1 MTVKTHVLSLSVYL
15 HFCNLV
21 SVHELLADDI
31 LTDAW
36 GRHQVVEL
44 VEELHTALMVL
55 RCSFTQLVPQ
65 NQCYTLGTCLR
76 IIWSQKHLKHYK
88 LQQNRSTLKKFVCS
102 AMCFRIPWVSGGL
115 MITATRPWLGLMGWT
130 GSELQPDAALSAVT
144 MATDWVSPTRS
155 MSKEI
160 ATPWRL
166 KSEARQQASIRVWS
180 HTGKQTWSLSG
191 MNKGNG

>member
-1 MTVKTHVLSLSVYL
+1 MAYVLLW
-15 HFCNLV
+15 HCCNLV
-21 SVHELLADDI
+21 SVHELLADDV

-65 NQCYTLGTCLR
+65 NQCYTLGTSFRNMLMSK
-76 IIWSQKHLKHYK
+76 IPQV
-88 LQQNRSTLKKFVCS
+88 LQAQTKDSTLKTLVFS

-115 MITATRPWLGLMGWT
+115 MMTATRPWLGLMGWT
-130 GSELQPDAALSAVT
+130 GSELLPDAALSAVT

-155 MSKEI
+155 MSKEM

-166 KSEARQQASIRVWS
+166 KSEAKQQASIKVWS
-180 HTGKQTWSLSG
+180 HAGKQTCSLSV
-191 MNKGNG
+191 MNKGSR